1 MKEMAYYP
9 ELTRMKLE
17 PAQMKEE
24 FLTPPGMRQGRIRAD
39 DFQTRIIEAVQ
50 ITMPKEDFERMLS
63 IYTAHYSAVSQH
75 PTVLD
80 AWMQYRVCCAL
91 TQ

>member
-17 PAQMKEE
+17 PAQMQESQ
-24 FLTPPGMRQGRIRAD
+24 FQRSTPGRVRPE

-91 TQ
+91 TG